1 MVANNYLLRER
12 DGVIENV
19 KEWYNPDT
27 HTIMIE
33 DNDGLSE
40 SIQLRPEESPD
51 QYMNVVKFQSTW
63 GKYDRK

>member
-12 DGVIENV
+12 NGVIENV

-33 DNDGLSE
+33 DNNGLSE
-40 SIQLRPEESPD
+40 SIQLSPEESPK
-51 QYMNVVKFQSTW
+51 QYINTVKFQSTW
-63 GKYDRK
+63 CDYDRK

>member
-12 DGVIENV
+12 NGVIENV

-33 DNDGLSE
+33 DNNGLSE
-40 SIQLRPEESPD
+40 SIQLSPEESPK
-51 QYMNVVKFQSTW
+51 QYINTVKFQSTW
-63 GKYDRK
+63 SNYDRK